1 MVYIYI
7 PFPGGSDCQESAY
20 NSRNLGSVP
29 GSGSQEDPLKK
40 EMAICSSILAWKSH
54 RWRSLAGYRVHR
66 ESEMTEQ
73 LTHAHTHTHTHR
85 WQKVRHNWAT
95 NVWSCTQSHTHIYV
109 VVQSLSHV
117 WLLVTHRL
125 QHAAFPCPSLSSRIC
140 SNSCPLNQW
149 CYLTIS
155 SSAAP
160 FSFAFN
166 LSQHQGHF

>member
-73 LTHAHTHTHTHR
+73 LTHAHTHTHTHTHR

-95 NVWSCTQSHTHIYV
+95 NVWSCTQSHTHTYMLLF
-109 VVQSLSHV
+109 SLSV
-117 WLLVTHRL
+117 MSD
-125 QHAAFPCPSLSSRIC
+125 SLWPIDC
-140 SNSCPLNQW
+140 STP
-149 CYLTIS
+149 
-155 SSAAP
+155 P
-160 FSFAFN
+160 FSFPHCLPEFAQTHVHWI
-166 LSQHQGHF
+166 SDAI